1 MRIIFVRHGHPDYA
15 KDCLTPL
22 GVLQA
27 SAVAERLMSE
37 NISEIFASTM
47 GRATETAQ
55 YTADRLTLPIH
66 GLDFMR
72 EVRWGASDGASLA
85 YGGHPW
91 QTVAAM
97 IGRGESIRSARWR
110 EEETFCHN
118 VVLSHIDRITAGF
131 DAWLSELGYVR
142 EGEHYRVVGD
152 NTDRTVALFSHGG
165 ASTVVLSHLFGIPFP
180 LLCNAVRPNFTAV
193 TVLKLSDARGALVL
207 PSIELLNDDRHL
219 GRPELAVE
227 FGQ

>member
-1 MRIIFVRHGHPDYA
+1 MRIIFVRHGHPDYQ

-22 GVLQA
+22 GLLQA
-27 SAVAERLMSE
+27 TAVAERLLSE
-37 NISEIFASTM
+37 NISEIFASSM
-47 GRATETAQ
+47 GRAVQTAQ
-55 YTADRLTLPIH
+55 QTAQRLSLPVQP
-66 GLDFMR
+66 LDFMR
-72 EVRWGASDGASLA
+72 EVRWGSEDGTTLE

-97 IGRGESIRSARWR
+97 IGRGDSIRSTSWQ
-110 EEETFCHN
+110 EEEPFCHN
-118 VVLSHIDRITAGF
+118 LVRSHIARITTGF
-131 DAWLSELGYVR
+131 DAWLAQLGYVR

-180 LLCNAVRPNFTAV
+180 LLANAVRPNFTAV

-207 PSIELLNDDRHL
+207 PGIEILNDDRHL
-219 GRPELAVE
+219 GRPEIACE